1 MISWFLN
8 TQNLFEKEQHGFK
21 VDKSVVT
28 SSVGL
33 FKTIIDAVGKS
44 QNSIRVFMNLSKG
57 FFSVTHS
64 KLIEIR
70 HSLGVPRLA
79 PKKIWFIF

>member
-8 TQNLFEKEQHGFK
+8 NQNLFEKEQQGFR

-28 SSVGL
+28 SSEGL
-33 FKTIIDAVGKS
+33 FETIIDAVGKS
-44 QNSIRVFMNLSKG
+44 QNYIRVFMNLSKG
-57 FFSVTHS
+57 FFFSVTHS
-64 KLIEIR
+64 KIEIL

-79 PKKIWFIF
+79 PKKIWFLF